1 MNGNITKLNKTD
13 LHSKWSG
20 LEEKNTTDVK

>member
-1 MNGNITKLNKTD
+1 MAIQLNKTD
-13 LHSKWSG
+13 LHSTQSG